1 MTQLRRQTTM
11 QHMTRSQRGPRSTFP
26 TLGPSVVRRA
36 AHLAIA
42 AVLFAASVGVD
53 RAARAEV
60 MGSWDFSTGSLVP
73 QTATSGMTLS
83 SLPAT
88 PYYAAFGGTP
98 NPPPLQF
105 ATTGSFGI
113 ATLGSFTGD
122 VLRVP
127 NMQNRGGATGLMA
140 TFPVRANG
148 ETSPGVAAASLN
160 RYTLVMDVLAPASSF
175 AGTPYYLD
183 LFQPRAGYD
192 GSLFIDK
199 RTGALGAATAYGGV
213 IAANQW
219 NRIAMVMDL
228 DAATDAPRYS
238 TYINGANVGQI
249 IWDDIVVNSTRN
261 YTLKFSDLVPD
272 GLWSLC
278 PMSEMLPGYGLPSDL
293 SSFYLFNDNN
303 NELGELY
310 VANLL
315 FRDDAL
321 SPADVAALGGPTGGA
336 IAVPEPGTLAIL
348 VSGLAALGLHVLRR
362 RGRRAEGS
370 PQAGG
375 RSIAMILTAAALA
388 GATARAEELTADDT
402 LAAFVRS
409 PDPATRHEPIAAGEV
424 AGGRW
429 RTVRLVS
436 QSWKGVEWFH
446 ELSLYVP
453 PSPTPAAS
461 TMLLWIDGG
470 SASKVPPAGTA
481 TPSTAVQTIVAV
493 ANACG
498 LPAAVVRQVPHQPM
512 FDGLAEDA
520 LVAHSFVEFV
530 ETGDRSWPLLL
541 PMVKA
546 AVAAMDAAT
555 AIAAKEWNLKV
566 EEFVVVGGSKR
577 GWTTWLT
584 AAVDPRV
591 GGLVPMV
598 IDVLSLERHIRLQ
611 HESFGRLSE
620 HLADYTSRDIERL
633 LQTPRGREL
642 IGIIDPYAYRNRIA
656 QPKIIALGTND
667 PYWPLESH
675 AVYLAG
681 LIGPRWIS
689 FSPNAGHDLP
699 AHHIAGLVAAMGRHV
714 AGVEPLPELRWRFD
728 AAAAGTTC
736 TVESSERPSR
746 IVLWTAKA
754 ASRDFR
760 KARWTSTMVA
770 GDGIERQVPLP
781 RPDSGFAAALVECH
795 FDRSPLP
802 LLLTT
807 AIHVTPAATADR

>member
-1 MTQLRRQTTM
+1 
-11 QHMTRSQRGPRSTFP
+11 
-26 TLGPSVVRRA
+26 
-36 AHLAIA
+36 
-42 AVLFAASVGVD
+42 
-53 RAARAEV
+53 
-60 MGSWDFSTGSLVP
+60 MGSWDFSTGSLAP
-73 QTATSGMTLS
+73 QAATTGMTLS
-83 SLPAT
+83 SLPTT

-98 NPPPLQF
+98 NPPALQF

-113 ATLGSFTGD
+113 ATLGGFTGD
-122 VLRVP
+122 VMRVP

-148 ETSPGVAAASLN
+148 ETSPGVPATSLN
-160 RYTLVMDVLAPASSF
+160 RYTLVMDVLVPAGSF

-183 LFQPRAGYD
+183 LFQPRASSD

-199 RTGALGAATAYGGV
+199 RDGALGSTTAYGGT

-238 TYINGANVGQI
+238 TYVNGTNVGQI
-249 IWDDIVVNSTRN
+249 IWDNIVVNSTRN

-321 SPADVAALGGPTGGA
+321 SSADIAALGGPAGGV
-336 IAVPEPGTLAIL
+336 IAVPEPGTMAIL
-348 VSGLAALGLHVLRR
+348 ISGCLAFGVHALRR
-362 RGRRAEGS
+362 RGRRTDRG
-370 PQAGG
+370 PRAGG
-375 RSIAMILTAAALA
+375 GPLAMLLA
-388 GATARAEELTADDT
+388 GAAATTAGGAARADEPLADDT
-402 LAAFVRS
+402 LAAYVHA
-409 PDPATRHEPIAAGEV
+409 PDPATRHDPIAAGEI

-453 PSPTPAAS
+453 AEPARPAS

-470 SASKVPPAGTA
+470 SASKVPAAGTSA
-481 TPSTAVQTIVAV
+481 PTTAVQTMAAV

-512 FDGLAEDA
+512 FDGLTEDA
-520 LVAHSFVEFV
+520 LIAQSFVEFV
-530 ETGDRSWPLLL
+530 ATGDRSWPLLL

-546 AVAAMDAAT
+546 AVRAMDAAT
-555 AIAAKEWNLKV
+555 AITATEWDLKV
-566 EEFVVVGGSKR
+566 ERFVVVGGSKR

-591 GGLVPMV
+591 HGLVPMV
-598 IDVLSLERHIRLQ
+598 IDILSLDRHIRLQ
-611 HESFGRLSE
+611 HDIFGRLSE
-620 HLADYTSRDIERL
+620 QLDDYTSRDIERL

-642 IGIIDPYAYRNRIA
+642 IGIVDPYAYRERIR
-656 QPKIIALGTND
+656 QPKLIALGTND

-675 AVYLAG
+675 SIYLAG
-681 LIGPRWIS
+681 LTGPRWIS
-689 FSPNAGHDLP
+689 LAPNAGHDLP
-699 AHHIAGLVAAMGRHV
+699 APRIAGLVAAMGRHV
-714 AGVEPLPELRWRFD
+714 AGIEPLPEVRWTFSTD
-728 AAAAGTTC
+728 PAGTTC
-736 TVESSERPSR
+736 LVDSIERPAQV
-746 IVLWTAKA
+746 VLWTATS

-760 KARWTSTMVA
+760 KARWT
-770 GDGIERQVPLP
+770 GDSVTGNGREWRVRVPSP
-781 RPDSGFAAALVECH
+781 ESGFAATLVECH
-795 FDRSPLP
+795 FDRDPLP
-802 LLLTT
+802 LVLTT
-807 AIHVTPAATADR
+807 SVHVAQAPPASR

>member
-1 MTQLRRQTTM
+1 MIAVAA
-11 QHMTRSQRGPRSTFP
+11 
-26 TLGPSVVRRA
+26 LGA
-36 AHLAIA
+36 
-42 AVLFAASVGVD
+42 
-53 RAARAEV
+53 AARAEI
-60 MGSWDFSTGSLVP
+60 MGSWDFSTGSLAP
-73 QTATSGMTLS
+73 QSATTGMTLS
-83 SLPAT
+83 YLPNT
-88 PYYAAFGGTP
+88 SYYAAFGGTP
-98 NPPPLQF
+98 NPPALQF

-113 ATLGSFTGD
+113 ATLGGFTGD
-122 VLRVP
+122 VMRVP

-140 TFPVRANG
+140 TFPVRTNG
-148 ETSPGVAAASLN
+148 ETSPGVPAASLN
-160 RYTLVMDVLAPASSF
+160 RYTLVMDVLVPAASF
-175 AGTPYYLD
+175 IGTPSYID

-192 GSLFIDK
+192 GALFLDK
-199 RTGALGAATAYGGV
+199 RTGGLGAATAYGGT

-238 TYINGANVGQI
+238 TYINGTNVGQI
-249 IWDDIVVNSTRN
+249 IWDDIVVDSTRN

-321 SPADVAALGGPTGGA
+321 SSADVAALGGPAGGV
-336 IAVPEPGTLAIL
+336 IAVPEPGTMAIFLSGCIALAL
-348 VSGLAALGLHVLRR
+348 QALRR
-362 RGRRAEGS
+362 RGRHTTRGS
-370 PQAGG
+370 QAGG
-375 RSIAMILTAAALA
+375 RLLAMLTAAGVATLA
-388 GATARAEELTADDT
+388 GGAARSDEAPSDDT
-402 LAAFVRS
+402 LAAYVRS
-409 PDPATRHEPIAAGEV
+409 PDPATRYEPIAAGEV

-453 PSPTPAAS
+453 AEPAQPAS

-470 SASKVPPAGTA
+470 SATKVPAAGTA
-481 TPSTAVQTIVAV
+481 TPTTAVQTMATV

-512 FDGLAEDA
+512 FEGLAEDA
-520 LVAHSFVEFV
+520 LIAHSFVEFV

-546 AVAAMDAAT
+546 AVTAMDAAT
-555 AIAAKEWNLKV
+555 TIAAKEWDLKV
-566 EEFVVVGGSKR
+566 ERFVVVGGSKR

-591 GGLVPMV
+591 QGLVPMV
-598 IDVLSLERHIRLQ
+598 IDILSLDRHIRLQ
-611 HESFGRLSE
+611 HEIFGRLSE
-620 HLADYTSRDIERL
+620 QLDDYTSRDIERL

-642 IGIIDPYAYRNRIA
+642 IAIVDPYAYRDRIR
-656 QPKIIALGTND
+656 QPKLIALGTND

-675 AVYLAG
+675 SIYLAG
-681 LIGPRWIS
+681 LTGPRWIS
-689 FSPNAGHDLP
+689 FAPNAGHDLP
-699 AHHIAGLVAAMGRHV
+699 APRIAGIVAAMGRHV
-714 AGVEPLPELRWRFD
+714 AGIEPLPEVRWRFSAD
-728 AAAAGTTC
+728 PAGTTC
-736 TVESSERPSR
+736 LVESSERPAQV
-746 IVLWTAKA
+746 VLWTATA
-754 ASRDFR
+754 GSRDFR
-760 KARWTSTMVA
+760 KARWRSDTVT
-770 GDGIERQVPLP
+770 GDGREWHVPVP
-781 RPDSGFAAALVECH
+781 SPESGFAAALVECH
-795 FDRSPLP
+795 YDRDPLP
-802 LLLTT
+802 LVLTT
-807 AIHVTPAATADR
+807 SVHVAQAPAVDR